1 MRHLLRPRYPQLA
14 PYRRRRRAVR
24 RTRVHRSTGPGTRSA
39 ELARLEAALFAATEP
54 LTTQQLARQARLPVP
69 LVRSLI
75 KELNR
80 LYDAD
85 RSAFHVRP
93 IAGGW
98 QLMTRRALAPWLARF
113 HPPRQSLK
121 LSAAAWETLAI
132 IAYRQPIMR
141 ADIEAIRGVSCGEVI
156 RQLVEKGL
164 VRIVGHHD
172 SLGRPALY
180 GTTRY
185 FLQVFGL
192 RSIKQLPT
200 PDAQRAANRAQ
211 GR

>member
-1 MRHLLRPRYPQLA
+1 MPG
-14 PYRRRRRAVR
+14 R
-24 RTRVHRSTGPGTRSA
+24 RTE

-54 LTTQQLARQARLPVP
+54 LTTAQLARQARLPVH
-69 LVRSLI
+69 LVRPLLR
-75 KELNR
+75 ELNR

-98 QLMTRRALAPWLARF
+98 QLVTRRSLAPWLARF
-113 HPPRQSLK
+113 CPPRHTLK
-121 LSAAAWETLAI
+121 LSPAAWETLAI

-141 ADIEAIRGVSCGEVI
+141 ADIEAIRGVSCGDVI

-192 RSIKQLPT
+192 PSIKHLPD
-200 PDAQRAANRAQ
+200 PEQARAPAPSPRQ
-211 GR
+211 HSP